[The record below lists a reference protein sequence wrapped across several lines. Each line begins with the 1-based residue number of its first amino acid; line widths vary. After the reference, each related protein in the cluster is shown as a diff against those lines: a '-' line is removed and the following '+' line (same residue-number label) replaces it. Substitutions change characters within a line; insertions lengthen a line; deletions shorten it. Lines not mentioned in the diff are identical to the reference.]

1 MFIYPRYSSFHLLTP
16 DSQSTP
22 LPLLTHLGNYTSVL
36 IILFIYLSVD
46 GHLCSFHFLAIVNNA
61 AVEMGVGFPGGSN
74 GKESARNVGDLGS
87 IPGLDPWVGNISWRR
102 AWQHTPILLLGE
114 FPRTEEPGR
123 LQFLGSHRVRHD

>member
-1 MFIYPRYSSFHLLTP
+1 M
-16 DSQSTP
+16 
-22 LPLLTHLGNYTSVL
+22 
-36 IILFIYLSVD
+36 
-46 GHLCSFHFLAIVNNA
+46 NNA